1 MVIWASYS
9 LRLSDLGRGK
19 AILWFLVS
27 ILFWT
32 LLQLVPLP
40 PAAWQSL
47 PERDIIAKLDQLAG
61 HADLWRPLSLA
72 PHGGLDSA
80 FAMIAPI
87 AALLLASS
95 MRVTARALLLAIVA
109 LGLLDA
115 TLGIL
120 QFLGGSSSPFYFFS
134 GASPGAVEG
143 IFGNENHSAVF
154 SALVLLV
161 IARLALEDGFWA
173 NPWWQKSA
181 LAPAFLVILLAVLV
195 SGSRAGLLST
205 LIALLASAVMWT
217 LASRRHDGPSTNSAV
232 GRSSKARR
240 RASIIGFAAAIVMVV
255 LAFIWLERTPAAS
268 DLVEGN
274 AFDDLR
280 WSLWPV
286 LREMAATHWLFG
298 TGFGS
303 FEAVYRVYEPTD
315 LLLPAYVNH
324 AHNDWLQLLIEGGLP
339 ATLILCSFIVWGIRA
354 VWFVGVGPGARPERC
369 VFWVACLTIIAAA
382 SIVDYPLRTPLFQAT
397 FVWLM
402 LCLCSDRDAG
412 SRSRKVDDTRQVA

>member
-1 MVIWASYS
+1 MWAFYS
-9 LRLSDLGRGK
+9 LHFAHLDRGK
-19 AILWFLVS
+19 AILWVLVS
-27 ILFWT
+27 MLFWILF
-32 LLQLVPLP
+32 QLVPLP
-40 PAAWQSL
+40 PAVWQAL
-47 PERDIIAKLDQLAG
+47 PDRDIIAKIDQLAG
-61 HADLWRPLSLA
+61 HAGLWRPLSLA
-72 PHGGLDSA
+72 PLRGLDSA
-80 FAMIAPI
+80 FAMTVPI
-87 AALLLASS
+87 AALLLALSF
-95 MRVTARALLLAIVA
+95 RVPARALLLAIVG
-109 LGLLDA
+109 LGLIDGA
-115 TLGIL
+115 LGIL
-120 QFLGGSSSPFYFFS
+120 QFLIGANSPFYLFS
-134 GASPGAVEG
+134 GAGPGAVEG
-143 IFGNENHSAVF
+143 IFANENHSAVF
-154 SALVLLV
+154 SALVVLV
-161 IARLALEDGFWA
+161 IARLALEDGFSA
-173 NPWWQKSA
+173 NPWWQRSA
-181 LAPAFLVILLAVLV
+181 LAPAFLVVLLAVLI

-205 LIALLASAVMWT
+205 LMALVASTVMWVLASHKH
-217 LASRRHDGPSTNSAV
+217 SGPSANSAV

-240 RASIIGFAAAIVMVV
+240 RASIIGFASAIVMVV

-324 AHNDWLQLLIEGGLP
+324 AHNDWLQLVIEGGLP
-339 ATLILCSFIVWGIRA
+339 AVLILCSFMVWGIRA
-354 VWFVGVGPGARPERC
+354 VWSVGVGPGARAERC

-382 SIVDYPLRTPLFQAT
+382 SIVDYPLRTPSFQAT

-412 SRSRKVDDTRQVA
+412 SRSRKVNDTRQVA